1 MRDFL
6 RQEKESIMR
15 DGSSIVDLVKELKRE
30 AQTFFREEI
39 QLLKAELSE
48 KLARYGIN
56 AASLAIGG
64 FVAYA
69 GLIVFLCGLGALLA
83 FAFTSAGL
91 NPQLAWFIGLDIIGL
106 LVIGAGSAMVLKG
119 LTTLKTESPAPQ
131 RTIHTLQQFKATAP
145 NATKQLA
152 KERPE
157 KDERTPEQLEA
168 SIVATEAQMADTLEA
183 LTERTSLD
191 YARRKATAHV
201 RAHPYR
207 WGLVAAGCGAAGS
220 YLLKRKLSR

>member
-1 MRDFL
+1 
-6 RQEKESIMR
+6 MR
-15 DGSSIVDLVKELKRE
+15 DGSSIVDLIKELKRE
-30 AQTFFREEI
+30 AQVFIQEELR
-39 QLLKAELSE
+39 LLKAELAE
-48 KLARYGIN
+48 KLARYGVN

-64 FVAYA
+64 FFAYA

-106 LVIGAGSAMVLKG
+106 LVIGAGSAIVLKG
-119 LTTLKTESPAPQ
+119 LATLKNESPAPQ

-145 NATKQLA
+145 TSTQLVV
-152 KERPE
+152 KRPE
-157 KDERTPEQLEA
+157 KDDRTPEQLEA
-168 SIVATEAQMADTLEA
+168 SIVATEAQMADTINA
-183 LTERTSLD
+183 LTERVSLD
-191 YARRKATAHV
+191 YARRKATERV

-220 YLLKRKLSR
+220 YWVKRKLTRQASVLGG